1 MDLSDGLADAVRQIA
16 AASHVGITLDADAL
30 PIADEVRRWHEDTA
44 RDPAAMALQGGD
56 DYELLFTARP
66 SHAGRLR
73 DVTAHAGSLPI
84 TKIGEVTR
92 DRRLTV
98 TDGGRRYAAA
108 RGVRALP
115 LMRLVI
121 SRSVWR
127 KLMVTFVAIVGFVL
141 AVRSQHVR
149 LARDEA
155 PQGIVDPTRPAAGAR
170 QLFTATAYCKGTTTA
185 SGVGVR
191 TGIAASDPA
200 LLPVGSVV
208 NVTTGNTK
216 YNGVYTIM
224 DTGPK
229 VQGRLLDLY
238 MWSCHEAL
246 AFGRQQIELTVLRL
260 GWNPS
265 ASTPSL
271 VDRLFRRREAAAK
284 TLPPPPPLAG
294 ATGVRYRVAG
304 R

>member
-1 MDLSDGLADAVRQIA
+1 
-16 AASHVGITLDADAL
+16 
-30 PIADEVRRWHEDTA
+30 
-44 RDPAAMALQGGD
+44 
-56 DYELLFTARP
+56 
-66 SHAGRLR
+66 
-73 DVTAHAGSLPI
+73 
-84 TKIGEVTR
+84 
-92 DRRLTV
+92 
-98 TDGGRRYAAA
+98 
-108 RGVRALP
+108 
-115 LMRLVI
+115 MRLVI

-127 KLMVTFVAIVGFVL
+127 KLMVTSVAIVGFVL
-141 AVRSQHVR
+141 AYEVSMFDSRE
-149 LARDEA
+149 EA
-155 PQGIVDPTRPAAGAR
+155 PPGIVDPTVPAAGSR

-208 NVTTGNTK
+208 NVTTGRTK

-224 DTGPK
+224 DTGPS

-260 GWNPS
+260 GWNPN

-271 VDRLFRRREAAAK
+271 IDRLFRRREAAAK
-284 TLPPPPPLAG
+284 TPPPPPPPLPAQP
-294 ATGVRYRVAG
+294 AIDTVSLDDEEETAADPPAVVDSVEPAAAPVP
-304 R
+304 

>member
-1 MDLSDGLADAVRQIA
+1 
-16 AASHVGITLDADAL
+16 
-30 PIADEVRRWHEDTA
+30 
-44 RDPAAMALQGGD
+44 
-56 DYELLFTARP
+56 
-66 SHAGRLR
+66 
-73 DVTAHAGSLPI
+73 
-84 TKIGEVTR
+84 
-92 DRRLTV
+92 
-98 TDGGRRYAAA
+98 
-108 RGVRALP
+108 
-115 LMRLVI
+115 
-121 SRSVWR
+121 
-127 KLMVTFVAIVGFVL
+127 VTFVAIVGFVL
-141 AVRSQHVR
+141 AYEVSMFDSRK
-149 LARDEA
+149 EA
-155 PQGIVDPTRPAAGAR
+155 PPGIADPTVPAAGSR

-224 DTGPK
+224 DTGPR

-260 GWNPS
+260 GWNPN

-271 VDRLFRRREAAAK
+271 VDRLFRRREAAAQ
-284 TLPPPPPLAG
+284 TLPPPPAPLPAQP
-294 ATGVRYRVAG
+294 AVDTVLLDDEEETAADPPSVVDSVEPAAAPTP
-304 R
+304 